1 MMKFL
6 ITFFL
11 MLSFVDGRTLPEDEE
26 GQTVFHNLDVA
37 CHVQNTS
44 LKICRECDPRYTPN
58 CINKLYSDCRCGD
71 ISFKNDGNLPVLH
84 FSSTLCF
91 GSRKKVLKFTI
102 STWPVAYLPAISAF
116 IRFSSVSPLLLAS
129 ALGSN
134 SS

>member
-6 ITFFL
+6 IAFFL
-11 MLSFVDGRTLPEDEE
+11 LLSFVDGRTLPEDEE

-44 LKICRECDPRYTPN
+44 LKICRECDPRYAPN

-84 FSSTLCF
+84 FFKYLWLCIKEKGF
-91 GSRKKVLKFTI
+91 KIHHFH
-102 STWPVAYLPAISAF
+102 
-116 IRFSSVSPLLLAS
+116 LAS
-129 ALGSN
+129 SILASYLGIYQIFVS
-134 SS
+134 

>member
-1 MMKFL
+1 MKFL

-11 MLSFVDGRTLPEDEE
+11 LLSFVDGRTLPEDEE

-84 FSSTLCF
+84 FFKYLMLFIKEKGFKIHHFHLASSTLA
-91 GSRKKVLKFTI
+91 S
-102 STWPVAYLPAISAF
+102 YLGIYL
-116 IRFSSVSPLLLAS
+116 IVVS
-129 ALGSN
+129 
-134 SS
+134 